1 MQEQKDSKTTS
12 DLPEHISYSA
22 FNTFLLCGHMYWLSR
37 IVEAEEQPAWWLF
50 GGLALHQAAADLDE
64 YIMEQDIG

>member
-1 MQEQKDSKTTS
+1 
-12 DLPEHISYSA
+12 
-22 FNTFLLCGHMYWLSR
+22 MYWLSR
-37 IVEAEEQPAWWLF
+37 VVEAEEQPAWWLF